1 MRVYLVR
8 HGNAASKA
16 QDPERHL
23 SPRGRDQVRKV
34 AAFLKPLD
42 LHVGAIWHSTKTRAG
57 ETAAILSAAVDA
69 EEGLVERDD
78 LAPNHDI
85 NTVRRDIDRAGE
97 DLMVVGHLPFLD
109 HLASKLLAGS
119 DAAETL
125 KFAEGAVACLEG
137 DASAGRR
144 LVWMVTPDLLPGAP
158 A

>member
-8 HGNAASKA
+8 HGNARSK
-16 QDPERHL
+16 QEDPARHL
-23 SPRGRDQVRKV
+23 SPQGREQVRKV
-34 AAFLKPLD
+34 AAFLKPLG
-42 LHVGAIWHSTKTRAG
+42 LRVGSIWHSTKTRAG

-69 EEGLVERDD
+69 AEGLVERDD

-85 NTVRRDIDRAGE
+85 NPVRRDIDRAGD

-109 HLASKLLAGS
+109 HLASRLLTGS

-137 DASAGRR
+137 DASAGRH
-144 LVWMVTPDLLPGAP
+144 LLWMVTPDLLPGAP